1 MTEVGCWDAYASK
14 KKWTLHDCWK
24 KPNRIFTRMTMIENL
39 IFPRIFAHR
48 AKDRSQLFGWYRPIT
63 IPEHHHGELVVI
75 LAVYLYIISIYHL
88 SINWQYQEA
97 QRAFNLKLGHPG
109 NYDGD
114 DFVIFTLVF
123 SLIWS
128 LRIIFSLVKHLKH
141 FHVQFQLLS
150 GYLLLHLP
158 DIKGVITVAKIKV
171 LNFTFP
177 SLLKD
182 RWYKVPCSQSNSMT
196 FQIWTF
202 KRITLTTSHFCVW
215 RR

>member
-1 MTEVGCWDAYASK
+1 MTEVSYASK
-14 KKWTLHDCWK
+14 KNWTLRDCWK
-24 KPNRIFTRMTMIENL
+24 KPNRIFTRMTTIENL

-63 IPEHHHGELVVI
+63 IPDHHHGELVVV
-75 LAVYLYIISIYHL
+75 LAVYLYIISIYQLTMSRVPKSLQLEAGSSWQLWWRWFCNFHF
-88 SINWQYQEA
+88 SILTY
-97 QRAFNLKLGHPG
+97 
-109 NYDGD
+109 
-114 DFVIFTLVF
+114 
-123 SLIWS
+123 LI
-128 LRIIFSLVKHLKH
+128 LFSLVKHLKH

-150 GYLLLHLP
+150 GNLLLHLP
-158 DIKGVITVAKIKV
+158 DIKGGITVVKIKV

-182 RWYKVPCSQSNSMT
+182 RRYKVPCSQSNSMT